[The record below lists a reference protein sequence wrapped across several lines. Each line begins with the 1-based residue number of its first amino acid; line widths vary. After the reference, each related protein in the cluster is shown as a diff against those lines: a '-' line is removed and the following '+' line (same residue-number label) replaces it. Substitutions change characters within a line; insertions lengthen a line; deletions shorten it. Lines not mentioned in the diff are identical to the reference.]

1 MNMARVDLIL
11 FALFLVTTSVPLG
24 ITYTLLLA
32 R

>member
-1 MNMARVDLIL
+1 MDRIDLIL
-11 FALFLVTTSVPLG
+11 FALTLVTPSLPLG